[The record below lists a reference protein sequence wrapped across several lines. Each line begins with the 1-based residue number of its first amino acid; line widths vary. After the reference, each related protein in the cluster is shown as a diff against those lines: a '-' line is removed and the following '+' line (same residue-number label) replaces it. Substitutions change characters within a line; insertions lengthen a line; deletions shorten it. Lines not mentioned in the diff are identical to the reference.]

1 MLKYRVALVEVFRT
15 RGDASEKSLLVGVYY
30 FTKSVLEKK
39 KSGDDLAASKLL
51 LTHVIES
58 KKEVFT
64 T

>member
-15 RGDASEKSLLVGVYY
+15 RGDASEKSLLVGVDY
-30 FTKSVLEKK
+30 FTKSVLEK

-51 LTHVIES
+51 LTHIIES